1 MASATIGTSSTAR
14 STVNWPCVV
23 AWMLVATTALLLS
36 FGALVTTYDAAM
48 AVPDWPG
55 TFGHNMFLYP
65 LVEWFWGPWDLF
77 LEHGH
82 RLLGATAG
90 MLSLLLAAVTFR
102 RGTSPAVRWLVV
114 AAVVLVVVQGV
125 LGGLRVILDD
135 KTVAKVHACTGPL
148 FFAVATA
155 IAVLSGRK
163 GRGDLSASAT
173 EQRSHAVGQEALV
186 AVGPVHLPLP
196 SWALGASLPTALAVA
211 AYLQLVAGAQLRHAD
226 ATLGPST
233 FRWMVAIHLA
243 GAAAVT
249 VLSALTVIAWQPH
262 ESRVA
267 RRWSLAIMAMV
278 MGQLLLGGGAWL
290 FTWGMPSWLQDAWA
304 PAEAVLARSPRGAA
318 VITGHVIL
326 GMMILGAAVVL
337 ALEWGGAD
345 RLERIARF
353 GRQGLR
359 RPDGTEARLLPAT
372 AAVQPRP
379 ERGAR

>member
-102 RGTSPAVRWLVV
+102 KGASPAVRWLVV
-114 AAVVLVVVQGV
+114 TAVVLVIVQGA

-155 IAVLSGRK
+155 IAVLSGRR
-163 GRGDLSASAT
+163 GRGDSSTLVPDRSDTVAQDPVVALGRLS
-173 EQRSHAVGQEALV
+173 
-186 AVGPVHLPLP
+186 LPLP
-196 SWALGASLPTALAVA
+196 SWAVGASLPTALAVA

-226 ATLGPST
+226 ATLAPST

-249 VLSALTVIAWQPH
+249 VLAALAVIAWQPH
-262 ESRVA
+262 ESRAA
-267 RRWSLAIMAMV
+267 RRWSLAILAMV

-304 PAEAVLARSPRGAA
+304 PAEAVLARSPRGAV

-337 ALEWGGAD
+337 ALEWGGAE

-353 GRQGLR
+353 GRQVRG
-359 RPDGTEARLLPAT
+359 RPDGKEARSLPAT
-372 AAVQPRP
+372 AAFHSST